1 MEESETERSVAR
13 EVVVVTYRN
22 TAVAYLSAFVG
33 KYRED
38 NSVERIHMVEQEF
51 KMTPRSG
58 LWQLCASAIQ
68 TLR

>member
-1 MEESETERSVAR
+1 MEESETESSVAR

-38 NSVERIHMVEQEF
+38 NSVEREYV
-51 KMTPRSG
+51 
-58 LWQLCASAIQ
+58 W
-68 TLR
+68 